1 MPRLNRSPEDLE
13 LAEAHGRDYLEILA
27 RGLRVLAAFGT
38 ERARLTISEVAQL
51 VGLNR
56 ATARRILF
64 TLERL
69 GYLESDGRA
78 FRLTPR
84 VLAFAQSY
92 LASSVVP
99 AVMQPIVE
107 RISAAAGENCSAAVL
122 HDLDVVFVARATP
135 VRIVSI
141 GLEVG
146 YRIPAYLAAVGRVL
160 LGGLS
165 DQELDARLARIEP
178 QAVTDRTVAD
188 KQALRDAIVTARHQG
203 YALVNEEAEQGFSS
217 IAVPVRRYDGTV
229 ACAIHIG
236 VHVDRVPQARMLDE
250 FVPLL
255 RSGAE
260 EARTMLI

>member
-135 VRIVSI
+135 VRSAQSIVSRRSTSSSSFVCPSFGI
-141 GLEVG
+141 G
-146 YRIPAYLAAVGRVL
+146 
-160 LGGLS
+160 
-165 DQELDARLARIEP
+165 RLAILL
-178 QAVTDRTVAD
+178 QSI
-188 KQALRDAIVTARHQG
+188 QYCMARAFAQ
-203 YALVNEEAEQGFSS
+203 V
-217 IAVPVRRYDGTV
+217 VKWKTR
-229 ACAIHIG
+229 
-236 VHVDRVPQARMLDE
+236 
-250 FVPLL
+250 
-255 RSGAE
+255 
-260 EARTMLI
+260 